1 MAKVVHFEIPTE
13 VPKAAMKFYSNVFD
27 WKFQKWEG
35 PVDYWLASTGEEGE
49 PGIQGA
55 LTMKESPSDT
65 VVNTIDVASIDQIME
80 KIEANGGKLLTPK
93 MVVPGVGVMVYFL
106 DPEGN
111 KFGAMQ
117 AVPMAE

>member
-13 VPKAAMKFYSNVFD
+13 KPKAAMEFYSKVFD

-35 PVDYWLASTGEEGE
+35 PVDYWLTNAGEEGE

-55 LTMKESPSDT
+55 ITMKESPSDT
-65 VVNTIDVASIDQIME
+65 VVNMIDVASIDQTIE
-80 KIEANGGKLLTPK
+80 RIEANGGKLLTPK
-93 MVVPGVGVMVYFL
+93 MVVPGEGVMVYFL

-117 AVPMAE
+117 AVTASE